1 MAAKKKASTARAA
14 PNKAAMIIKIISLIL
29 ILAILGGAIY
39 FALATNGFSQF
50 EYVSYNGQKLSMVE
64 RNFRL
69 HNGSNEFQ
77 IKSMNPF
84 SDKVSYSVRIQANSE
99 AKFNFTADCNPQSFS
114 RLGDMTDCFSLE
126 LSETGFKLDIPSGTM
141 LQDILKQKYPDAKI
155 EIEGEIGDAEMF
167 LMLITLSNGSAIKIY
182 FDLPS
187 FRIEIDPPQIIF

>member
-1 MAAKKKASTARAA
+1 
-14 PNKAAMIIKIISLIL
+14 
-29 ILAILGGAIY
+29 
-39 FALATNGFSQF
+39 
-50 EYVSYNGQKLSMVE
+50 
-64 RNFRL
+64 
-69 HNGSNEFQ
+69 
-77 IKSMNPF
+77 
-84 SDKVSYSVRIQANSE
+84 
-99 AKFNFTADCNPQSFS
+99 
-114 RLGDMTDCFSLE
+114 MTDCFSLE

>member
-1 MAAKKKASTARAA
+1 MHS
-14 PNKAAMIIKIISLIL
+14 
-29 ILAILGGAIY
+29 
-39 FALATNGFSQF
+39 
-50 EYVSYNGQKLSMVE
+50 
-64 RNFRL
+64 
-69 HNGSNEFQ
+69 GSNEFQ
-77 IKSMNPF
+77 IKSVNPF

-99 AKFNFTADCNPQSFS
+99 AKFNFTADGNPQSFS

-182 FDLPS
+182 FNLPS